1 MSIEI
6 FALIFIL
13 FTFAFLLSGIPA
25 GFVLSGNA
33 LLFSLLGS
41 LIGFFDTA
49 FLQAIPNRIFGIMSN
64 QNLLAVPLFIF
75 MFGISYA
82 LKENSHVKIDVLYNS
97 LNKKTQRVISIAG
110 LVSFI
115 LPTALFIIYIS
126 IDMVTQSWVIF
137 EGSSEAGGLNLV
149 FILKS
154 LIPISGVLIFLQ
166 GISELIKHIR
176 VSRS

>member
-1 MSIEI
+1 MKQFQILIDKLTDNIANGLLYILIVLIVLVFSTVFFRYVFNMSYIIIQEI
-6 FALIFIL
+6 IMYLHAL
-13 FTFAFLLSGIPA
+13 
-25 GFVLSGNA
+25 
-33 LLFSLLGS
+33 
-41 LIGFFDTA
+41 
-49 FLQAIPNRIFGIMSN
+49 
-64 QNLLAVPLFIF
+64 IF

-82 LKENSHVKIDVLYNS
+82 LKENSHVKIDVLYNT
-97 LNKKTQRVISIAG
+97 LNKRTQRVISIAG

-126 IDMVTQSWVIF
+126 IDMVTQSWMIL

>member
-1 MSIEI
+1 MKQFQILIDKLTDNIANGLLYILIVLIVLVFSTVFFRYVFNMSYIIIQEI
-6 FALIFIL
+6 IMYLHAL
-13 FTFAFLLSGIPA
+13 
-25 GFVLSGNA
+25 
-33 LLFSLLGS
+33 
-41 LIGFFDTA
+41 
-49 FLQAIPNRIFGIMSN
+49 
-64 QNLLAVPLFIF
+64 IF

-97 LNKKTQRVISIAG
+97 LNKRTQRVISIAG

-126 IDMVTQSWVIF
+126 IDMVTQSWMIL

-154 LIPISGVLIFLQ
+154 LIPITGVLIFLQ

>member
-1 MSIEI
+1 MKQFQILI
-6 FALIFIL
+6 DKLTDNIANGLLYILIALI
-13 FTFAFLLSGIPA
+13 
-25 GFVLSGNA
+25 VLVFSTVFFRYVFNMSYIIIQEIIMYLHA
-33 LLFSLLGS
+33 L
-41 LIGFFDTA
+41 
-49 FLQAIPNRIFGIMSN
+49 
-64 QNLLAVPLFIF
+64 IF

-97 LNKKTQRVISIAG
+97 LNKRTQRVISIAG

-115 LPTALFIIYIS
+115 LPTALFVIYIS

>member
-1 MSIEI
+1 MKQFQKLIDKLTDNIASGLLYILI
-6 FALIFIL
+6 ALI
-13 FTFAFLLSGIPA
+13 LLVFSTVFFRYVFNMSYIIIQEIIMY
-25 GFVLSGNA
+25 LHA
-33 LLFSLLGS
+33 L
-41 LIGFFDTA
+41 
-49 FLQAIPNRIFGIMSN
+49 
-64 QNLLAVPLFIF
+64 IF

-82 LKENSHVKIDVLYNS
+82 LKENSHVKIDVLYNT
-97 LNKKTQRVISIAG
+97 LNKRIQRVISIAG

-126 IDMVTQSWVIF
+126 IDMVTQSWVIL

-154 LIPISGVLIFLQ
+154 LIPISGILIFLQ

-176 VSRS
+176 VTRS

>member
-1 MSIEI
+1 MKQFQILIDKLTDNIANGLLYILIVLIVLVFSTVFFRYVFNMSYIIIQEI
-6 FALIFIL
+6 IMYLHAL
-13 FTFAFLLSGIPA
+13 
-25 GFVLSGNA
+25 
-33 LLFSLLGS
+33 
-41 LIGFFDTA
+41 
-49 FLQAIPNRIFGIMSN
+49 
-64 QNLLAVPLFIF
+64 IF

-97 LNKKTQRVISIAG
+97 LNKRTQRVISIAG

-115 LPTALFIIYIS
+115 LPTALFIIYVS
-126 IDMVTQSWVIF
+126 IDMVTQSWMIL

>member
-1 MSIEI
+1 MKQFQILI
-6 FALIFIL
+6 DKLTDNIANGLLYILIALILLVF
-13 FTFAFLLSGIPA
+13 FTVFFRYVFNMSYIIIQEIIMYLH
-25 GFVLSGNA
+25 A
-33 LLFSLLGS
+33 L
-41 LIGFFDTA
+41 
-49 FLQAIPNRIFGIMSN
+49 
-64 QNLLAVPLFIF
+64 IF

-82 LKENSHVKIDVLYNS
+82 LKENSHVKIDVLYNT
-97 LNKKTQRVISIAG
+97 LNKKAQRVISIAG

-126 IDMVTQSWVIF
+126 IDMTTQSWVIL

>member
-1 MSIEI
+1 MKQFQILI
-6 FALIFIL
+6 DKLADNIANGLLYILIALI
-13 FTFAFLLSGIPA
+13 LLVFSTVFFRYVFNMSYII
-25 GFVLSGNA
+25 VQEIIMYLHA
-33 LLFSLLGS
+33 L
-41 LIGFFDTA
+41 
-49 FLQAIPNRIFGIMSN
+49 
-64 QNLLAVPLFIF
+64 IF

-97 LNKKTQRVISIAG
+97 LNKRAQRVISIAG

-126 IDMVTQSWVIF
+126 IDMVTQSWVIL

-154 LIPISGVLIFLQ
+154 LIPLSGVLIFLQ
-166 GISELIKHIR
+166 GISELIKHII

>member
-1 MSIEI
+1 MKQFQILIDKLTDNIANGLLYILIVLIVLVFSTVFFRYVFNMSYIIIQEI
-6 FALIFIL
+6 IMYLHAL
-13 FTFAFLLSGIPA
+13 
-25 GFVLSGNA
+25 
-33 LLFSLLGS
+33 
-41 LIGFFDTA
+41 
-49 FLQAIPNRIFGIMSN
+49 
-64 QNLLAVPLFIF
+64 IF

-97 LNKKTQRVISIAG
+97 LNKRTQKVISIAG

-126 IDMVTQSWVIF
+126 IDMVTQSWMIL
-137 EGSSEAGGLNLV
+137 EGSSEAGGLDLV

-154 LIPISGVLIFLQ
+154 LIPISGILIFLQ

-176 VSRS
+176 VTRS

>member
-1 MSIEI
+1 MKQFQILI
-6 FALIFIL
+6 DKLTDNIAKGLLYILIALILLVF
-13 FTFAFLLSGIPA
+13 FTVFFRYVFNMSYIIIQEIIMYLH
-25 GFVLSGNA
+25 A
-33 LLFSLLGS
+33 L
-41 LIGFFDTA
+41 
-49 FLQAIPNRIFGIMSN
+49 
-64 QNLLAVPLFIF
+64 IF

-82 LKENSHVKIDVLYNS
+82 LKENSHVKIDVLYNT
-97 LNKKTQRVISIAG
+97 LNKRTQRVISIAG

-126 IDMVTQSWVIF
+126 IDMVTQSWMIL

-154 LIPISGVLIFLQ
+154 LIPISGILIFLQ

-176 VSRS
+176 VTRS

>member
-1 MSIEI
+1 MKQFQILIDKLTDNIANGLLYILIVLIVLVFSTVFFRYVFNMSYIIIQEI
-6 FALIFIL
+6 IMYLHAL
-13 FTFAFLLSGIPA
+13 
-25 GFVLSGNA
+25 
-33 LLFSLLGS
+33 
-41 LIGFFDTA
+41 
-49 FLQAIPNRIFGIMSN
+49 
-64 QNLLAVPLFIF
+64 IF

-97 LNKKTQRVISIAG
+97 LNKTTQRVISIAG

-126 IDMVTQSWVIF
+126 IDMVTQSWTIL

-154 LIPISGVLIFLQ
+154 LIPISGFLILLQ

>member
-1 MSIEI
+1 MYFNPS
-6 FALIFIL
+6 
-13 FTFAFLLSGIPA
+13 SGS
-25 GFVLSGNA
+25 FV
-33 LLFSLLGS
+33 
-41 LIGFFDTA
+41 I
-49 FLQAIPNRIFGIMSN
+49 R
-64 QNLLAVPLFIF
+64 
-75 MFGISYA
+75 
-82 LKENSHVKIDVLYNS
+82 KENNS
-97 LNKKTQRVISIAG
+97 IIIFV
-110 LVSFI
+110 VSFI
-115 LPTALFIIYIS
+115 LPTALFVIYIS

>member
-1 MSIEI
+1 
-6 FALIFIL
+6 
-13 FTFAFLLSGIPA
+13 
-25 GFVLSGNA
+25 
-33 LLFSLLGS
+33 
-41 LIGFFDTA
+41 
-49 FLQAIPNRIFGIMSN
+49 
-64 QNLLAVPLFIF
+64 

-97 LNKKTQRVISIAG
+97 LNKRIQRVISIAG

-126 IDMVTQSWVIF
+126 IDMVTQSWMIL

-176 VSRS
+176 VPRS

>member
-1 MSIEI
+1 MKQFQILI
-6 FALIFIL
+6 DKLTDNIANGLLYILIALILLVF
-13 FTFAFLLSGIPA
+13 FTVFFRYVFNMSYIIIQEIIMYLH
-25 GFVLSGNA
+25 A
-33 LLFSLLGS
+33 L
-41 LIGFFDTA
+41 
-49 FLQAIPNRIFGIMSN
+49 
-64 QNLLAVPLFIF
+64 IF

-82 LKENSHVKIDVLYNS
+82 LKENSHVKIDVLYNT
-97 LNKKTQRVISIAG
+97 LNKKAQRVISIAG

-115 LPTALFIIYIS
+115 LPTALFVIYIS

>member
-1 MSIEI
+1 MKQFQILIDKLTDNIANGLLYILIVLIVLVFSTVFFRYVFNMSYIIIQEI
-6 FALIFIL
+6 IMYLHAL
-13 FTFAFLLSGIPA
+13 
-25 GFVLSGNA
+25 
-33 LLFSLLGS
+33 
-41 LIGFFDTA
+41 
-49 FLQAIPNRIFGIMSN
+49 
-64 QNLLAVPLFIF
+64 IF

-82 LKENSHVKIDVLYNS
+82 LKENSHVKIDVLYNT
-97 LNKKTQRVISIAG
+97 LNKKAQRVISIAG

-115 LPTALFIIYIS
+115 LPTALFVIYIS

>member
-1 MSIEI
+1 MKQFQILIDKLTDNIANGLLYILIVLIVLVFSTVFFRYVFNMSYIIIQEI
-6 FALIFIL
+6 IMYLHAL
-13 FTFAFLLSGIPA
+13 
-25 GFVLSGNA
+25 
-33 LLFSLLGS
+33 
-41 LIGFFDTA
+41 
-49 FLQAIPNRIFGIMSN
+49 
-64 QNLLAVPLFIF
+64 IF

-97 LNKKTQRVISIAG
+97 LNKRTQRVISIAG

-126 IDMVTQSWVIF
+126 IDMVTQSWMIL

>member
-1 MSIEI
+1 MKQFQILIDKLTDNIANGLLYILIVLIVLVFSTVFFRYVFNMSYIIIQEI
-6 FALIFIL
+6 IMYLHAL
-13 FTFAFLLSGIPA
+13 
-25 GFVLSGNA
+25 
-33 LLFSLLGS
+33 
-41 LIGFFDTA
+41 
-49 FLQAIPNRIFGIMSN
+49 
-64 QNLLAVPLFIF
+64 IF

-97 LNKKTQRVISIAG
+97 LNKRAQRVISIAG

-115 LPTALFIIYIS
+115 LPTALFIIYVS
-126 IDMVTQSWVIF
+126 INMVTQSWMIL

>member
-1 MSIEI
+1 MKQFLKLIDKLTDNIASGLLYILI
-6 FALIFIL
+6 ALI
-13 FTFAFLLSGIPA
+13 LLVFSTVFFRYVFNMSYII
-25 GFVLSGNA
+25 VQEIIMYLHA
-33 LLFSLLGS
+33 L
-41 LIGFFDTA
+41 
-49 FLQAIPNRIFGIMSN
+49 
-64 QNLLAVPLFIF
+64 IF

-82 LKENSHVKIDVLYNS
+82 LKENSHVKIDVLYNT
-97 LNKKTQRVISIAG
+97 LNKKAQRVISIAG

-126 IDMVTQSWVIF
+126 IDMTTQSWVIL

>member
-1 MSIEI
+1 MKQFQILI
-6 FALIFIL
+6 DKLTDNIANGLLYILIALILLVF
-13 FTFAFLLSGIPA
+13 FTVFFRYVFNMSYIIAQEIIMYLH
-25 GFVLSGNA
+25 A
-33 LLFSLLGS
+33 L
-41 LIGFFDTA
+41 
-49 FLQAIPNRIFGIMSN
+49 
-64 QNLLAVPLFIF
+64 IF

-82 LKENSHVKIDVLYNS
+82 LKENSHVKIDVLYNT
-97 LNKKTQRVISIAG
+97 LNKRTQRVISIAG

-115 LPTALFIIYIS
+115 LPTALFITYIS
-126 IDMVTQSWVIF
+126 IDMVTQSWMIL

>member
-1 MSIEI
+1 MKQFQKLIDKLTDNIASGLLYILI
-6 FALIFIL
+6 ALI
-13 FTFAFLLSGIPA
+13 LLVFSTVFFRYVFNMSYIIIQEIIMY
-25 GFVLSGNA
+25 LHA
-33 LLFSLLGS
+33 L
-41 LIGFFDTA
+41 
-49 FLQAIPNRIFGIMSN
+49 
-64 QNLLAVPLFIF
+64 IF

-82 LKENSHVKIDVLYNS
+82 LKENSHVKIDVLYNT
-97 LNKKTQRVISIAG
+97 LNKKAQRVISIAG

-126 IDMVTQSWVIF
+126 IDMVTQSWMIL

>member
-1 MSIEI
+1 MKQFQILIDKLTDNIANGLLYILIVLIVLVFSTVFFRYVFNMSYIIIQEI
-6 FALIFIL
+6 IMYLHAL
-13 FTFAFLLSGIPA
+13 
-25 GFVLSGNA
+25 
-33 LLFSLLGS
+33 
-41 LIGFFDTA
+41 
-49 FLQAIPNRIFGIMSN
+49 
-64 QNLLAVPLFIF
+64 IF

-97 LNKKTQRVISIAG
+97 LNKRTQRVISIAG

-126 IDMVTQSWVIF
+126 IDMVTQSWMIL
-137 EGSSEAGGLNLV
+137 EGSSEAGGLDLV

-154 LIPISGVLIFLQ
+154 LIPISGILIFLQ

>member
-1 MSIEI
+1 MKQFQILIDKLTDNIANGLLYILIVLIVLVFSSVFFRYIFNMSYIIIQEI
-6 FALIFIL
+6 IMYLHAL
-13 FTFAFLLSGIPA
+13 
-25 GFVLSGNA
+25 
-33 LLFSLLGS
+33 
-41 LIGFFDTA
+41 
-49 FLQAIPNRIFGIMSN
+49 
-64 QNLLAVPLFIF
+64 IF

-82 LKENSHVKIDVLYNS
+82 LKENSHVKIDVLYNT
-97 LNKKTQRVISIAG
+97 LNKKAQRVISIAG

-126 IDMVTQSWVIF
+126 IDMVTQSWTIL

>member
-1 MSIEI
+1 MKQFQILI
-6 FALIFIL
+6 DKLTDNIAKGLLYILIALILLVF
-13 FTFAFLLSGIPA
+13 FTVFFRYVFNMSYIIIQEIIMYLH
-25 GFVLSGNA
+25 A
-33 LLFSLLGS
+33 L
-41 LIGFFDTA
+41 
-49 FLQAIPNRIFGIMSN
+49 
-64 QNLLAVPLFIF
+64 IF

-97 LNKKTQRVISIAG
+97 LNKRTQRVISIAG

-115 LPTALFIIYIS
+115 LPTALFVIYIS

>member
-1 MSIEI
+1 MKQFQILIDKLTDNIANGLLYILIVLIVLVFSTVFFRYVFNMSYIIIQEI
-6 FALIFIL
+6 IMYLHAL
-13 FTFAFLLSGIPA
+13 
-25 GFVLSGNA
+25 
-33 LLFSLLGS
+33 
-41 LIGFFDTA
+41 
-49 FLQAIPNRIFGIMSN
+49 
-64 QNLLAVPLFIF
+64 IF

-97 LNKKTQRVISIAG
+97 LNKRTQRVISIAG

-126 IDMVTQSWVIF
+126 IDMVTQSWMIL

-176 VSRS
+176 VTRS

>member
-1 MSIEI
+1 MKQFQILIDKLTDNIANGLLYILIVLIVLVFSTVFFRYVFNMSYIIIQEI
-6 FALIFIL
+6 IMYLHAL
-13 FTFAFLLSGIPA
+13 
-25 GFVLSGNA
+25 
-33 LLFSLLGS
+33 
-41 LIGFFDTA
+41 
-49 FLQAIPNRIFGIMSN
+49 
-64 QNLLAVPLFIF
+64 IF

-82 LKENSHVKIDVLYNS
+82 LKENSHVKIDVLYNF
-97 LNKKTQRVISIAG
+97 LNKRTQRVISIAG

-115 LPTALFIIYIS
+115 LPTALFIIYVS
-126 IDMVTQSWVIF
+126 INMVTQSWMIL

-154 LIPISGVLIFLQ
+154 LIPISGVLVFLQ

>member
-1 MSIEI
+1 MKQFQILIDKLTDNIANGLLYILIVLIVLVFSTVFFRYIFNMSYIIIQELI
-6 FALIFIL
+6 MYLHAL
-13 FTFAFLLSGIPA
+13 
-25 GFVLSGNA
+25 
-33 LLFSLLGS
+33 
-41 LIGFFDTA
+41 
-49 FLQAIPNRIFGIMSN
+49 
-64 QNLLAVPLFIF
+64 IF

-97 LNKKTQRVISIAG
+97 LNKRTQRVISIAG

-126 IDMVTQSWVIF
+126 IDMVTQSWMIL
-137 EGSSEAGGLNLV
+137 EGSSEAGGLDLV

-154 LIPISGVLIFLQ
+154 LIPISGILIFLQ

-176 VSRS
+176 VTRS

>member
-1 MSIEI
+1 MKQFQKLIDKLTDNIASGLLYILI
-6 FALIFIL
+6 ALI
-13 FTFAFLLSGIPA
+13 
-25 GFVLSGNA
+25 VLVFSTVFFRYVFNMSYIIIQEIIMYLHA
-33 LLFSLLGS
+33 L
-41 LIGFFDTA
+41 
-49 FLQAIPNRIFGIMSN
+49 
-64 QNLLAVPLFIF
+64 IF

-82 LKENSHVKIDVLYNS
+82 LKENSHVKIDVLYNT
-97 LNKKTQRVISIAG
+97 LNKRTQRVISIAG

-126 IDMVTQSWVIF
+126 IDMVTQSWMIL

>member
-1 MSIEI
+1 MKQFQILIDKLTDNIANGLLYILTVLIVLVFSTVFFRYVFNMSYIIIQEI
-6 FALIFIL
+6 IMYLHAL
-13 FTFAFLLSGIPA
+13 
-25 GFVLSGNA
+25 
-33 LLFSLLGS
+33 
-41 LIGFFDTA
+41 
-49 FLQAIPNRIFGIMSN
+49 
-64 QNLLAVPLFIF
+64 IF

-97 LNKKTQRVISIAG
+97 LNKRTQRVISIAG

-115 LPTALFIIYIS
+115 LPTALFVIYIS

-154 LIPISGVLIFLQ
+154 LIPISGVLVFLQ

>member
-1 MSIEI
+1 MKQFQILI
-6 FALIFIL
+6 DKLTDNIAKGLLYILIALI
-13 FTFAFLLSGIPA
+13 LLVFSTVFFRYVFNMSYII
-25 GFVLSGNA
+25 VQEIIMYLHA
-33 LLFSLLGS
+33 L
-41 LIGFFDTA
+41 
-49 FLQAIPNRIFGIMSN
+49 
-64 QNLLAVPLFIF
+64 IF

-82 LKENSHVKIDVLYNS
+82 LKENSHVKIDVLYNT
-97 LNKKTQRVISIAG
+97 LNKRTQRVISIAG

-126 IDMVTQSWVIF
+126 IDMVTQSWTIL

>member
-1 MSIEI
+1 MKQFQILI
-6 FALIFIL
+6 DKLTDNIANGLLYILIALILLVF
-13 FTFAFLLSGIPA
+13 FTVFFRYVFNMSYIIIQEIIMYLH
-25 GFVLSGNA
+25 A
-33 LLFSLLGS
+33 L
-41 LIGFFDTA
+41 
-49 FLQAIPNRIFGIMSN
+49 
-64 QNLLAVPLFIF
+64 IF

-82 LKENSHVKIDVLYNS
+82 LKENSHVKIDVLYNT
-97 LNKKTQRVISIAG
+97 LNKRIQRVISIAG

-115 LPTALFIIYIS
+115 LPTALFVIYIS

-154 LIPISGVLIFLQ
+154 LIPISGILIFLQ

>member
-1 MSIEI
+1 MKQFQKLIDKLTDNIASGLLYILI
-6 FALIFIL
+6 ALI
-13 FTFAFLLSGIPA
+13 LLVFSTVFFRYVFNMSYIIIQEIIMY
-25 GFVLSGNA
+25 LHA
-33 LLFSLLGS
+33 L
-41 LIGFFDTA
+41 
-49 FLQAIPNRIFGIMSN
+49 
-64 QNLLAVPLFIF
+64 IF

-82 LKENSHVKIDVLYNS
+82 LKENSHVKIDVLYNT
-97 LNKKTQRVISIAG
+97 LNKRTQRVISIAG

-126 IDMVTQSWVIF
+126 INMVIQSWVIL

>member
-1 MSIEI
+1 MKQFQILI
-6 FALIFIL
+6 DKLTDNIANGLLYILIALI
-13 FTFAFLLSGIPA
+13 LLVFSTVFFRYVFNMSYII
-25 GFVLSGNA
+25 VQEIIMYLHA
-33 LLFSLLGS
+33 L
-41 LIGFFDTA
+41 
-49 FLQAIPNRIFGIMSN
+49 
-64 QNLLAVPLFIF
+64 IF

-82 LKENSHVKIDVLYNS
+82 LKENSHVKIDVLYNT
-97 LNKKTQRVISIAG
+97 LNKRTQRVISIAG

-115 LPTALFIIYIS
+115 LPTALFIIYVS
-126 IDMVTQSWVIF
+126 IDMVTQSWMIL

>member
-1 MSIEI
+1 MKQFQILIDKLTDNIAKGLLYILIVLIVLVFSTVFFRYVFNMSYIIIQEI
-6 FALIFIL
+6 IMYLHAL
-13 FTFAFLLSGIPA
+13 
-25 GFVLSGNA
+25 
-33 LLFSLLGS
+33 
-41 LIGFFDTA
+41 
-49 FLQAIPNRIFGIMSN
+49 
-64 QNLLAVPLFIF
+64 IF

-97 LNKKTQRVISIAG
+97 LNKRTQRVISIAG

-126 IDMVTQSWVIF
+126 IDMVTQSWMIL

>member
-1 MSIEI
+1 MKQFQILIDKLTDNIANGLLYILIVLIVLVFSTVFFRYVFNMSYIIIQEI
-6 FALIFIL
+6 IMYLHAL
-13 FTFAFLLSGIPA
+13 
-25 GFVLSGNA
+25 
-33 LLFSLLGS
+33 
-41 LIGFFDTA
+41 
-49 FLQAIPNRIFGIMSN
+49 
-64 QNLLAVPLFIF
+64 IF

-82 LKENSHVKIDVLYNS
+82 LKENSHVKIDVLYNT
-97 LNKKTQRVISIAG
+97 LNKKAQRVISIAG

-126 IDMVTQSWVIF
+126 IDMTTQSWVIL

-154 LIPISGVLIFLQ
+154 LIPISGFLIFLQ

>member
-1 MSIEI
+1 MYLH
-6 FALIFIL
+6 AL
-13 FTFAFLLSGIPA
+13 
-25 GFVLSGNA
+25 
-33 LLFSLLGS
+33 
-41 LIGFFDTA
+41 
-49 FLQAIPNRIFGIMSN
+49 
-64 QNLLAVPLFIF
+64 IF

-82 LKENSHVKIDVLYNS
+82 LKENSHVKIDVLYNT
-97 LNKKTQRVISIAG
+97 LNKRIQRVISIAG

-126 IDMVTQSWVIF
+126 INMVIQSWVIL

>member
-1 MSIEI
+1 MKQFQILI
-6 FALIFIL
+6 DKLTDNITGGLLYILIALI
-13 FTFAFLLSGIPA
+13 LLVFSTVFFRYVFNMSYIIIQEIIMY
-25 GFVLSGNA
+25 LHA
-33 LLFSLLGS
+33 L
-41 LIGFFDTA
+41 
-49 FLQAIPNRIFGIMSN
+49 
-64 QNLLAVPLFIF
+64 IF

-82 LKENSHVKIDVLYNS
+82 LKENSHVKIDVLYNT
-97 LNKKTQRVISIAG
+97 LNKRIQRVISIAG

-126 IDMVTQSWVIF
+126 IDMVTQSWMIL